1 MRRDRRAIDVPP
13 HLEAL
18 SLGRPCGRAE
28 AINEFLTSIWNYHSK
43 EYTMLYTR
51 LAGTDQMRPH
61 PIRGDR
67 AQKIGDV
74 LDRYPSETHDIYF
87 CPNAFDRPYNKKA
100 RALPTR
106 YAWADIDDAD
116 PAGFKPRPNV
126 LWETSTGRFQGLWIW
141 RKAVPAREAEKYS
154 KNLWMLYGG
163 DKGAWSANKLLRVP
177 GTVNHK
183 PDRRGECVRLLHF
196 NDRPKPIP
204 AAVKVPNGE
213 RAAQTVTRDIDPFK
227 HDPIAIMRRYR
238 RRMGLSAGTLM
249 SAKRVIHPDR
259 SAAVASVIAKL
270 VELGAADD
278 EIASVLWVNVYFNA
292 KWPDNRQELERQ
304 IVKIRGDVEAGR

>member
-1 MRRDRRAIDVPP
+1 MYIPSRFAP
-13 HLEAL
+13 
-18 SLGRPCGRAE
+18 
-28 AINEFLTSIWNYHSK
+28 LTSSRGSPLRDDAIVRFLMEIWDFDEM
-43 EYTMLYTR
+43 EYTFLYTR
-51 LAGTDQMRPH
+51 RAGTDRMAPH
-61 PIRGDR
+61 PVRGDR
-67 AQKIGDV
+67 SDKIYD
-74 LDRYPSETHDIYF
+74 LLKRFPPNDHDYYF
-87 CPNAFDRPYNKKA
+87 CPNSFDAPRNTKG

-106 YAWADIDDAD
+106 YAWSDIDDAD
-116 PAGFKPRPNV
+116 PMRFRPKANI

-141 RKAVPAREAEKYS
+141 RSAIPARDAEQYS
-154 KNLWMLYGG
+154 RNLWLLYGG

-183 PDRRGECVRLLHF
+183 PNRRGVRVRLLHF
-196 NDRPKPIP
+196 NHRPKPIP
-204 AAVKVPNGE
+204 AAVKVTNGK
-213 RAAQTVTRDIDPFK
+213 RATKTVTGDIDPFK

-249 SAKRVIHPDR
+249 SAKRIIHPDR
-259 SAAVASVIAKL
+259 SAAVASIIAKL
-270 VELGAADD
+270 IELGAADD